1 MKSGAGDVQVVEP
14 PDAIKTILVRW
25 NKAKIDLTELARLRW
40 IKKMSI
46 LEICREKGLG
56 RSTIQVSIRTIRNC
70 GISGL
75 NFKDFERITVEN
87 AINEEIK
94 KLTKQIQK
102 SNKKSS
108 SNDFRKKAL

>member
-1 MKSGAGDVQVVEP
+1 M
-14 PDAIKTILVRW
+14 RW

-46 LEICREKGLG
+46 PEICREKGVC

-75 NFKDFERITVEN
+75 NFKEFEKITVEN

-94 KLTKQIQK
+94 KLTKQTEK
-102 SNKKSS
+102 PNKKSS
-108 SNDFRKKAL
+108 LNDFGKKAL